1 MFSSNKDSLGC
12 QSFKGASWALVLG
25 LHLRDTIKGL
35 LPALGPFLIPT
46 FGHVS
51 WSCAPII
58 SNLISNYKIYIESY
72 FTYLDIEYDSPI
84 SSFKFFTFFSVSY
97 LRKTKIKRQN
107 KN

>member
-84 SSFKFFTFFSVSY
+84 SKFQIFYLFFSV
-97 LRKTKIKRQN
+97 LFKKNKDKTTK
-107 KN
+107 